1 MRRTIRPR
9 HASVLTR
16 GYELYRKLREG
27 AIKALT
33 RGVRGYG
40 NQRESGV
47 AYGVREGGR
56 GEQQAE
62 QGASTARAGAEPNP
76 YLRGI
81 EQRPE
86 LYNEVSAIFAKYFDM
101 YGEEEE
107 VVEAAA
113 G

>member
-1 MRRTIRPR
+1 MRE
-9 HASVLTR
+9 A
-16 GYELYRKLREG
+16 
-27 AIKALT
+27 
-33 RGVRGYG
+33 
-40 NQRESGV
+40 QRLSKE
-47 AYGVREGGR
+47 AE
-56 GEQQAE
+56 AE
-62 QGASTARAGAEPNP
+62 QSATTARAGAEPNP

-101 YGEEEE
+101 FGEEEE

>member
-1 MRRTIRPR
+1 MILAGPHPDYGPPPLPTDPDPHQVTKKI
-9 HASVLTR
+9 A
-16 GYELYRKLREG
+16 G
-27 AIKALT
+27 AILSLLMREA
-33 RGVRGYG
+33 
-40 NQRESGV
+40 QRLSKGAE
-47 AYGVREGGR
+47 
-56 GEQQAE
+56 AE

-76 YLRGI
+76 YLRSI

-113 G
+113 

>member
-1 MRRTIRPR
+1 MILAGPNPDYGPSPPLPTDPDPHQVTKKI
-9 HASVLTR
+9 A
-16 GYELYRKLREG
+16 G
-27 AIKALT
+27 AILSLLMREA
-33 RGVRGYG
+33 
-40 NQRESGV
+40 QRLSKGAE
-47 AYGVREGGR
+47 
-56 GEQQAE
+56 AE

>member
-1 MRRTIRPR
+1 MRE
-9 HASVLTR
+9 A
-16 GYELYRKLREG
+16 
-27 AIKALT
+27 
-33 RGVRGYG
+33 
-40 NQRESGV
+40 QRLSKE
-47 AYGVREGGR
+47 AE
-56 GEQQAE
+56 AE
-62 QGASTARAGAEPNP
+62 QGATAAQARAEGNP

-107 VVEAAA
+107 QVEAAA

>member
-1 MRRTIRPR
+1 MILAGPHPDYGPPPLPTDPDPHQVTKKI
-9 HASVLTR
+9 A
-16 GYELYRKLREG
+16 G
-27 AIKALT
+27 AILSLLMREA
-33 RGVRGYG
+33 
-40 NQRESGV
+40 QRLSKGAE
-47 AYGVREGGR
+47 
-56 GEQQAE
+56 AE

-76 YLRGI
+76 YLRSI

>member
-1 MRRTIRPR
+1 MREAQRL
-9 HASVLTR
+9 S
-16 GYELYRKLREG
+16 KG
-27 AIKALT
+27 A
-33 RGVRGYG
+33 
-40 NQRESGV
+40 E
-47 AYGVREGGR
+47 
-56 GEQQAE
+56 AE

-86 LYNEVSAIFAKYFDM
+86 LYRQDEVSAIFAKYFDL

-107 VVEAAA
+107 EVEAAA